1 LEHRESSRGD
11 GNTEGRPLGLARRS
25 DEICHSHGLDYDV
38 TVRTD
43 EQSTAESVESIIA
56 ALSLRGYVPVQT
68 PA

>member
-1 LEHRESSRGD
+1 M
-11 GNTEGRPLGLARRS
+11 
-25 DEICHSHGLDYDV
+25 